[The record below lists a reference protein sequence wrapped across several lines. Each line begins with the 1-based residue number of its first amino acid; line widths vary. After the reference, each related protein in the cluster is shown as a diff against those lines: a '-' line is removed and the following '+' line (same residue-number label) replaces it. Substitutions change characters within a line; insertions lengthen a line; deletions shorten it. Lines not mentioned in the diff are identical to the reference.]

1 MNGPSYVFLLSH
13 EFPNKSNTEDG
24 GHIEFRKK
32 LISPHDTKIFAQNWI
47 QRWTAQRENVQLTK
61 NGTVS

>member
-32 LISPHDTKIFAQNWI
+32 LISTHYTKIFAQD
-47 QRWTAQRENVQLTK
+47 
-61 NGTVS
+61 